1 MKDENNKPSDMAIT
15 VVRIYRDSVLMPSL
29 ESDTSSDK
37 ESIPQTIE
45 KKIKGIIINLS
56 ADRNRSDTTLKT
68 LATIKLVM
76 KPS

>member
-1 MKDENNKPSDMAIT
+1 
-15 VVRIYRDSVLMPSL
+15 MPSL

-45 KKIKGIIINLS
+45 KKIKGIIINFS

-68 LATIKLVM
+68 LAIIKLVI